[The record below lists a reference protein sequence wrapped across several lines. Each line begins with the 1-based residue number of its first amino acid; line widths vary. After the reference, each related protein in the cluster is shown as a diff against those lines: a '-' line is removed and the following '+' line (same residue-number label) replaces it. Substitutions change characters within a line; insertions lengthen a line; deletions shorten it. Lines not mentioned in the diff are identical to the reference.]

1 MEIDVLKIIGSE
13 ATGMHSIVEE
23 ILKNGGNSIIDWL
36 LRIFKRA
43 EWDGDNNVE
52 HMWVQVKWAM
62 VESARE
68 V

>member
-36 LRIFKRA
+36 LRIFKRSM
-43 EWDGDNNVE
+43 ETGVVTGDWKVVCISPI
-52 HMWVQVKWAM
+52 HKG
-62 VESARE
+62 
-68 V
+68 